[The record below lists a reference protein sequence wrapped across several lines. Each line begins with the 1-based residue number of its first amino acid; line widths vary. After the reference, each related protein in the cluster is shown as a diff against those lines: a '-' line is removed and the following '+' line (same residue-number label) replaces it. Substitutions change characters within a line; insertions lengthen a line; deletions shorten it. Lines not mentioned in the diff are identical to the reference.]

1 MKELLVAFLLLMW
14 MGSLPLQAS
23 ENHFRQQDNTATTTT
38 DDEEENIPFEV
49 MTIRGA
55 NPLSLFQPTA
65 YATLYHKVVTVD
77 LSELPEGATVTVSRV
92 TTGEEVYSQAGVG
105 SMVIDLSACTQ
116 GQYQIDVVSGG
127 LWLQGK
133 FIL

>member
-23 ENHFRQQDNTATTTT
+23 ENHSQQQDNTTTTT
-38 DDEEENIPFEV
+38 DDEEENIPLEV
-49 MTIRGA
+49 ITSTGA
-55 NPLSLFQPTA
+55 NPLSIFQPTA
-65 YATLYHKVVTVD
+65 YATLSNKVVTVD
-77 LSELPEGATVTVSRV
+77 LSELPEGATVTVSRI
-92 TTGEEVYSQAGVG
+92 TTGEEVYLQTGVG
-105 SMVIDLSACTQ
+105 SMVIDLSACGR

-133 FIL
+133 FFL